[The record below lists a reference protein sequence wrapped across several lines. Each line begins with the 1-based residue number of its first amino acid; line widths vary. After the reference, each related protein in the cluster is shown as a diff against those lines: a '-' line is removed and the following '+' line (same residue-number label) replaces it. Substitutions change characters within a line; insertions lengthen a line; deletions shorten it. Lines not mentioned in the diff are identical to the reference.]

1 MDTLTIVFLM
11 GLLGG
16 VHCLSMCGGVVAL
29 LTSAL
34 PAELRSNAKQT
45 SLYHLNYNTGRIL
58 SYVIM
63 GAL

>member
-29 LTSAL
+29 LTSA
-34 PAELRSNAKQT
+34 
-45 SLYHLNYNTGRIL
+45 
-58 SYVIM
+58 
-63 GAL
+63 